1 MEEPGHFRH
10 AHLLPCKRS
19 TIYTLL
25 IFSAGMMGAYTFILR
40 GGVFCNAQTANI
52 ALMAIELGQGR
63 WKAALYF
70 LIPISAYFLGAFLSE
85 LLLLSPDR
93 KLGRLRWD
101 TCLIIIESLVL
112 FGIGFLPLSAPDQI
126 VQVLI
131 NFIASMQYNTFR
143 RTDGITMA
151 TTFCTNHIRQLG
163 ISAAKCLRNN
173 DPEDRRHGLVHLR
186 MLFGFLLGGVVLS
199 FGSIF
204 MAERCIWLALIPLL
218 LVLWALAKADL
229 TASRSGMEDEGCCQ

>member
-1 MEEPGHFRH
+1 MEQTDHIRH
-10 AHLLPCKRS
+10 PHLLPCRQS
-19 TIYTLL
+19 TVYTLL
-25 IFSAGMMGAYTFILR
+25 IFAAGMMGAYTFILR

-52 ALMAIELGQGR
+52 ALMAIEFGQGR
-63 WKAALYF
+63 WRSGLYF

-101 TCLIIIESLVL
+101 TCLICIESAVL

-163 ISAAKCLRNN
+163 ISAAKCVKGG
-173 DPEDRRHGLVHLR
+173 DADARHRGLVHVR
-186 MLFGFLLGGVVLS
+186 MLVSFLLGGVVLS

-204 MAERCIWLALIPLL
+204 LAERCIWLALIPLA
-218 LVLWALAKADL
+218 LVLAALASADFR
-229 TASRSGMEDEGCCQ
+229 AARSGIEDEDRCL